1 MLTISQLL
9 ALIAGEPVALWSDWL
24 NAMMAGHRLPEI
36 QGADTEARVTPQ
48 TQRSVAARSGA
59 IAVIPVQGVITAK
72 RTPWEAYGY
81 ATSVQTLVALTA
93 DAVRD
98 PDVKAVIH
106 AYNTP
111 GGSTTGLSEAHAD
124 IMALR
129 GKKPIIAQVDHLAA
143 SAGYWLASAADE
155 IVTAPSGLTGSVGVY
170 MMHAN
175 VGRMF
180 ESAGV
185 DVEFIQAGRDKTFGN
200 QFEPL
205 TDESRAYFQGLVD
218 HAYQQ
223 FTGNVAAGRGIDAAA
238 VQGEQFGLGRVLT
251 AEAAKKAGMVDA
263 IRTMDQTLAAYG
275 APAPTG
281 DRQRRALAL
290 NILELG

>member
-1 MLTISQLL
+1 
-9 ALIAGEPVALWSDWL
+9 
-24 NAMMAGHRLPEI
+24 
-36 QGADTEARVTPQ
+36 
-48 TQRSVAARSGA
+48 
-59 IAVIPVQGVITAK
+59 
-72 RTPWEAYGY
+72 
-81 ATSVQTLVALTA
+81 
-93 DAVRD
+93 
-98 PDVKAVIH
+98 
-106 AYNTP
+106 
-111 GGSTTGLSEAHAD
+111 
-124 IMALR
+124 
-129 GKKPIIAQVDHLAA
+129 
-143 SAGYWLASAADE
+143 
-155 IVTAPSGLTGSVGVY
+155 
-170 MMHAN
+170 
-175 VGRMF
+175 MF